1 LDTLFEALDRT
12 ASEELV
18 DRINKL
24 KSVINKNS
32 LLINMNLIDYAEHYK
47 LNKLPS
53 NVNIATK
60 VINTTTNKLDD
71 NTVIG
76 KIEIADKND
85 NTDENNRHEN
95 YLFKKSTIQFQFQF
109 NKKSEFIDKG
119 KKMHLYLNF

>member
-1 LDTLFEALDRT
+1 LFKALDRT
-12 ASEELV
+12 SSEELV

-32 LLINMNLIDYAEHYK
+32 LLINMNLIDYAEHCK

-95 YLFKKSTIQFQFQF
+95 YLFKKSTIQFQFHF
-109 NKKSEFIDKG
+109 NKKFEFIDKG
-119 KKMHLYLNF
+119 KKTPLYLNF